1 LGLVFVDRGVSKLE
15 KILWLVG
22 EGANGKGVVFETI
35 MGVLG
40 RENCT
45 NIDLA
50 ELTSGSNRDKNIA
63 RINGKLLNYC
73 SEVSRKSIASDFAK
87 ALISGEPLPARE
99 LYGMPF
105 TAYNIPLMMAN
116 TNKMPKTSD
125 NTYAYFRRMIIMPFN
140 VTIPEDMQDKNL
152 AYKLKDEY
160 SGILNWILAGRKRIV
175 SNNFRFTK
183 SSLVEQRLTD
193 YIYEDGSITHF
204 LRDSGYARKKDDI
217 TDRGIAITATELYG
231 EYVRWC
237 EKKGVDDDVR
247 ISSVKKLAILMGE
260 LKYKKERGGNGVRIR
275 LYGRYHNRF

>member
-1 LGLVFVDRGVSKLE
+1 
-15 KILWLVG
+15 
-22 EGANGKGVVFETI
+22 VVFETI